1 MHVYGG
7 EVAGERSFENR
18 TDFYTLEEIEKLP
31 VSTAHLKVLKSY
43 LKAVN

>member
-1 MHVYGG
+1 MSMAVKLPGS
-7 EVAGERSFENR
+7 RSSENR